1 MNISLHVLHIVDSL
15 SLGGTERVAVN
26 LVNALA
32 EKGVDVHLCVT
43 RKEGPL
49 KQFLDER
56 VHYLFLEKKGKI
68 DFGCVRRLR
77 KYIQK
82 NHINVV
88 HAHSSSLLLSIWA
101 RILLT
106 FKIVWHIHN
115 GALVNNSLVDNIV
128 YRLLSRKVDFIYTVN
143 DSLRKWCIN
152 ELNISIETV
161 AYLANFPDLK
171 KIDEL
176 HAAMLPEG
184 IRIVTL
190 CNLHEPKDHHS
201 LINAIAL
208 LRNIDDICLICIGR
222 YNEQDKYF
230 CSLMNRLKNLNLVER
245 CIFLGQRN
253 DVYNILKQCHI
264 GILSSKSEGLP
275 VSLLEYGLAGLPVIC
290 TSVGECPEV
299 LGHGKYGLL
308 VEPGDV
314 EGLSNA
320 MKRLI
325 EDEEFRNELALKYQ
339 QHVLSNYSKEAIV
352 ESIMAVY
359 EELID
364 E

>member
-1 MNISLHVLHIVDSL
+1 MNTSLHVLHIVDSL
-15 SLGGTERVAVN
+15 YLGGAERVAVN

-56 VHYLFLEKKGKI
+56 VHYLFLEKKGKA
-68 DFGCVRRLR
+68 DFECVRRLR
-77 KYIQK
+77 NYIQK

-88 HAHSSSLLLSIWA
+88 HAHSSSFFIAVLATVKCLC
-101 RILLT
+101 
-106 FKIVWHIHN
+106 KIVWHDHYGN
-115 GALVNNSLVDNIV
+115 AEALSERKSLILRLFSKRFSFVYSVNNKLKQWATDYLKIDKRMIEFLPN
-128 YRLLSRKVDFIYTVN
+128 YPD
-143 DSLRKWCIN
+143 
-152 ELNISIETV
+152 LNIEQRFTQLPGKKTFKIIC
-161 AYLANFPDLK
+161 LANLRPQKDHLTLLCALK
-171 KIDEL
+171 KNMD
-176 HAAMLPEG
+176 
-184 IRIVTL
+184 
-190 CNLHEPKDHHS
+190 
-201 LINAIAL
+201 
-208 LRNIDDICLICIGR
+208 
-222 YNEQDKYF
+222 
-230 CSLMNRLKNLNLVER
+230 LVELYLVGSDSKNKYSQE
-245 CIFLGQRN
+245 IMQYIEQNGLNEVVHILGGRS
-253 DVYNILKQCHI
+253 DIYSILKQCHI

-339 QHVLSNYSKEAIV
+339 RHVLSNYSKEAIV